1 MDELLSLAKETL
13 GIVSTATAKDTSLK
27 MLISS
32 CIADLKRAGIK
43 LNEAKPDDLIKST
56 IMIYVKANFG
66 ISNPDDKAK
75 YMDAYQLHI
84 AKLSLSGDYKE
95 AET

>member
-1 MDELLSLAKETL
+1 MEELLSLAKETL
-13 GIVSTATAKDTSLK
+13 GIVSTATAKDASLK
-27 MLISS
+27 MLINS

-43 LNEAKPDDLIKST
+43 ADAEKADDLIRNT

-66 ISNPDDKAK
+66 ISNPDYKAK
-75 YMDAYQLHI
+75 YMEAYQLHI

-95 AET
+95 AEK

>member
-1 MDELLSLAKETL
+1 MEDLLSLAKETL

-27 MLISS
+27 MLINS
-32 CIADLKRAGIK
+32 CITDLKRVGIK
-43 LNEAKPDDLIKST
+43 VDVTKLDDLIKNT
-56 IMIYVKANFG
+56 IMIYIKANFG

-75 YMDAYQLHI
+75 YMEAYQLHI

-95 AET
+95 AEK

>member
-1 MDELLSLAKETL
+1 MEELLNLAKETL
-13 GIVSTATAKDTSLK
+13 GIVSTATAKDASLK
-27 MLISS
+27 MLINS
-32 CIADLKRAGIK
+32 CVTDLKRAGIK
-43 LNEAKPDDLIKST
+43 VDAEKTDDLIKNT

-75 YMDAYQLHI
+75 YMEAYQLHI